1 MQLHKNLCLAI
12 VDGILEIFND
22 HKYADKVIQS
32 LLKRDKRWGSNDR
45 GFIAETTYDIV
56 RWKRLYSEI
65 AEVKEPFDRD
75 DCWRLI
81 SVWMTLKGHK
91 LPNWK
96 YFEKTSVRKVKGRYD
111 KFLKTRK
118 IKESIPDWIDELG
131 VKELGEQAWS
141 KEIVALNKQ
150 AEVVIRTNTLKTT
163 KKQLQC
169 KLQNEG
175 ITTSEIKGYPYALK
189 LLKRNNIFRTEA
201 FKMGWFEVQDAS
213 SQLVADF
220 LDVKPGM
227 RVIDACAGAGGK
239 TLQLSSI
246 MKNKGT
252 IIAMDIYKS
261 KLNKLKIRARRN
273 GAHNIKLKLISSSKV
288 IKKQIG
294 KADRVLIDSPCSGM
308 GVLRRNPDTK
318 WKLKPDFIKELK
330 HLQQKIIVEYSKMLK
345 KGGKMVY
352 STCSVLPSEN
362 QNQIKK
368 FLKSDDGKGYKLIR
382 DKIIL
387 SSESGYDGF
396 FMALIKKIK

>member
-1 MQLHKNLCLAI
+1 MH
-12 VDGILEIFND
+12 
-22 HKYADKVIQS
+22 
-32 LLKRDKRWGSNDR
+32 
-45 GFIAETTYDIV
+45 
-56 RWKRLYSEI
+56 
-65 AEVKEPFDRD
+65 
-75 DCWRLI
+75 
-81 SVWMTLKGHK
+81 
-91 LPNWK
+91 
-96 YFEKTSVRKVKGRYD
+96 FED
-111 KFLKTRK
+111 
-118 IKESIPDWIDELG
+118 
-131 VKELGEQAWS
+131 
-141 KEIVALNKQ
+141 
-150 AEVVIRTNTLKTT
+150 TNT
-163 KKQLQC
+163 
-169 KLQNEG
+169 
-175 ITTSEIKGYPYALK
+175 KGYPYALK
-189 LLKRNNIFRTEA
+189 LLKRNNVFRTEA

-273 GAHNIKLKLISSSKV
+273 GAHNIKLKLINSSKV

-362 QNQIKK
+362 QNQLKK
-368 FLKSDDGKGYKLIR
+368 FLKSDHGKDYQLIR